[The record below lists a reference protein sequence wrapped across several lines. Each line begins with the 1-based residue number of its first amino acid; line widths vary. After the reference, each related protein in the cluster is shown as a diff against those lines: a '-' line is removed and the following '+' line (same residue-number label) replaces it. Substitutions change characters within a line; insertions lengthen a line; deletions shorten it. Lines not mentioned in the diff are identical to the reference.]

1 MDVSEL
7 NNLAPLA
14 VDQKPALQEVSLDMM
29 LAKYALEGE
38 TTEAEIIARVA
49 KALGKDAA
57 QEARFAKVMHD
68 GFTPGGRINRGAGS
82 GLDVTLINCFVQP
95 VADTTS
101 GYKDGRPGIMDAASH
116 AAQTMRR
123 GGGVGYDFSHI
134 RPRGAFV
141 KGTGSDASG
150 PVSYM
155 KVFDQVCATVISAG
169 GRRGAQMGVLRV
181 DHPDI
186 VEFVT
191 AKATPDFT
199 AMGLSQ
205 QEADNL
211 LGTVAKNPGFAWT
224 FRNAFRNLDNFN
236 ISVAVTDEFMQAVEV
251 DGDFDLVHIAAGCE
265 ALPQKVC
272 ADGVSRYVY
281 KTVKARD
288 IWNLIISNTYNAAE
302 PGVLFIDKINQ
313 VNNLWYCEKIE
324 ATNPCGEQNLPD
336 FGCCCLG
343 STNLS
348 RFVRNAFT
356 DDAYFDFGAYT
367 ASIEVSIELLDR
379 VLDVTNWPLPEQGQE
394 AAAKRRVGLGFYALA
409 DAMAML
415 GLRYDRPEGVEFA
428 KEVAETQRNAAYLAS
443 TKLAS
448 QYGAFPLFDA
458 DKYLTPGTFASTLPM
473 EIQDEIRAHGMRN
486 SHLLSIAPTGT
497 ISLSF
502 GNNASSGIEPIF
514 AMRQKRNVKLPDN
527 SRKVVFLDNAAYRA
541 YKDKFGEDAESD
553 VFVEALSM
561 SVAEHLAV
569 LEAVAPLVDSAISKT
584 VNVPVDYSYEDFQK
598 VYTDA
603 YKMGLKG
610 ITTYR
615 PNEMVGS
622 VLESAKTETKV
633 EPKVAEA
640 KDFQSND
647 ADRRI
652 ELKSTAKVTEAMRYP
667 SRPKTPQGTQS
678 ITYSVDHQDGDFAL
692 VIGHYANGRNHP
704 LEVYVAGNEQP
715 RGLAAIAKLLS
726 VDMRADDGPWL
737 KMKLDSLAN
746 TEADDG
752 FMLADPK
759 TGKALAVPSLVSGF
773 SRLISHRM
781 EELGVLKG
789 EGDSIMVDS
798 LFSKREPKTGPSGS
812 IGWQVDVSNPVT
824 GDDFLLTTKEIRLE
838 DGSVRPYSVWL
849 SGRYPRV
856 LDGMTKLLSIDMRV
870 SDVSWILMKLRKLT
884 KFGEQRGDFMATVPG
899 SNHQQNYP
907 STVAYIA
914 ALLIERYRV
923 LGFTEAAEV
932 AAPKA
937 LPESVDSQQV
947 SPGAEMMTKVKG
959 KLCPECNTHSMHKR
973 DGCEVCDNCGHL
985 GSCG

>member
-1 MDVSEL
+1 MDISEVK
-7 NNLAPLA
+7 NVALAT
-14 VDQKPALQEVSLDMM
+14 VEPAAKQEVSMGIM
-29 LAKYALEGE
+29 LEKYALPGE
-38 TTEAEIIARVA
+38 TTEAEIINRVS
-49 KALGKDAA
+49 KALAKDVD
-57 QEARFAKVMHD
+57 QEARFHKVMTE

-95 VADTTS
+95 ISDTTA
-101 GYKDGRPGIMDAASH
+101 GEKDGRPGIFDAVSH
-116 AAQTMRR
+116 SAQTMRR

-134 RPRGAFV
+134 RPRGAYV
-141 KGTGSDASG
+141 KGTASDASG

-155 KVFDQVCATVISAG
+155 KVFDQTCATVISAG

-186 VEFVT
+186 FEFVN
-191 AKATPDFT
+191 AKATPDFEK
-199 AMGLSQ
+199 MGLST
-205 QEADNL
+205 EEVDTL
-211 LGTVAKNPGFAWT
+211 FKLVASKPGFGWN
-224 FRNAFRNLDNFN
+224 FRKAFAELANFN
-236 ISVAVTDEFMQAVEV
+236 ISVAVTDEFMDAVNA
-251 DGDFDLVHIAAGCE
+251 DGDFDLVHE
-265 ALPQKVC
+265 ARGTGDLRTKVC
-272 ADGVSRYVY
+272 MDGRTRYVY
-281 KTVKARD
+281 QTVKAREL
-288 IWNLIISNTYNAAE
+288 WNLIIKNTYNAAE
-302 PGVLFIDKINQ
+302 PGVLFIDRANQ
-313 VNNLWYCEKIE
+313 KNNLWYAEVIE
-324 ATNPCGEQNLPD
+324 ATNPCGEQLLPD

-348 RFVRNAFT
+348 RFVRNPFT
-356 DDAYFDFGAYT
+356 ADAYFDYEAY
-367 ASIEVSIELLDR
+367 ARSIEVSIELLDR
-379 VLDVTNWPLPEQGQE
+379 VLDVTNWPLKEQGAE

-409 DAMAML
+409 DAMVML
-415 GLRYDRPEGVEFA
+415 GLRYDREEGVEFA
-428 KEVAETQRNAAYLAS
+428 KQVAIAQRNAAYLAS
-443 TKLAS
+443 VKLAKEL
-448 QYGAFPLFDA
+448 GAFPLFDA
-458 DKYLTPGTFASTLPM
+458 EKYLKPGTFASELP
-473 EIQDEIRAHGMRN
+473 EAIQQQIREHGTRN

-497 ISLSF
+497 ISLGF
-502 GNNASSGIEPIF
+502 GNNASSGVEPIF
-514 AMRQKRNVKLPDN
+514 AKRQKRNVKQADD

-541 YKDKFGEDAESD
+541 YKDKFGEEAESD
-553 VFVEALSM
+553 LFVEALSM
-561 SVAEHLAV
+561 SVQEHLAV
-569 LEAVAPLVDSAISKT
+569 LGAVAPYIDSAISKT
-584 VNVPVDYSYEDFQK
+584 VNVPAEYSFEDFQK

-603 YKMGLKG
+603 YVMGLKG

-622 VLESAKTETKV
+622 VIEAAKPDTKV

-640 KDFQSND
+640 KDFQNND

-692 VIGHYANGRNHP
+692 VIGHYANGKNHP

-752 FMLADPK
+752 FMLTDPK
-759 TGKALAVPSLVSGF
+759 TGKPVAVPSLVSGF

-781 EELGVLKG
+781 DELGVLNG

-812 IGWQVDVSNPVT
+812 IGWQVDVSNPAT

-838 DGSVRPYSVWL
+838 DGTVRPYSVWL

-899 SNHQQNYP
+899 SNHQHNYP

-923 LGFTEAAEV
+923 LGFTETAEVKLPQAPEV
-932 AAPKA
+932 AA
-937 LPESVDSQQV
+937 EMQV
-947 SPGAEMMTKVKG
+947 SEGALKMSKVKG

>member
-1 MDVSEL
+1 MDVSDVK
-7 NNLAPLA
+7 NLALA
-14 VDQKPALQEVSLDMM
+14 TVEPAVKQEVSMAIM
-29 LAKYALEGE
+29 LEKYALPGE
-38 TTEAEIIARVA
+38 KTEAEILNRVS
-49 KALGKDAA
+49 KALAKDEA
-57 QEARFAKVMHD
+57 QEARFLKVMND

-95 VADTTS
+95 IADTMS
-101 GYKDGRPGIMDAASH
+101 GMKDGRPGIMDAASQS
-116 AAQTMRR
+116 AQTMRR

-134 RPRGAFV
+134 RPRGALV
-141 KGTGSDASG
+141 KGTASDASG

-155 KVFDQVCATVISAG
+155 RIFDRTCETVISAG
-169 GRRGAQMGVLRV
+169 GRRGAQMGVLRI
-181 DHPDI
+181 DHPD
-186 VEFVT
+186 VREFVN

-199 AMGLSQ
+199 QMGLT
-205 QEADNL
+205 QEEAKNL
-211 LGTVAKNPGFAWT
+211 LDMVASKPGFAWP
-224 FRNAFRNLDNFN
+224 FRTAFAKLANFN
-236 ISVAVTDEFMQAVEV
+236 VSVAVTDEFMQAVK
-251 DGDFDLVHIAAGCE
+251 DDADFDLVHE
-265 ALPQKVC
+265 APGFTPLPTKVC
-272 ADGVSRYVY
+272 SDGVTRYVY
-281 KTVKARD
+281 KTEKARD
-288 IWNLIISNTYNAAE
+288 LWNLIIRNTYNAAE
-302 PGVLFIDKINQ
+302 PGVLFIDQINKK
-313 VNNLWYCEKIE
+313 NNLWYCEKIE

-336 FGCCCLG
+336 YGCCCLG

-348 RFVRNAFT
+348 KFVHNPFT
-356 DDAYFDFGAYT
+356 AEAYFDEAAY
-367 ASIEVSIELLDR
+367 AQSIEASVELLDR
-379 VLDVTNWPLPEQGQE
+379 VLDVTNWPLPEQGKE

-415 GLRYDRPEGVEFA
+415 GIRYDSQDGVDFA
-428 KEVAETQRNAAYLAS
+428 ERVAIAQRDAAYRAS
-443 TKLAS
+443 VKMAM
-448 QYGAFPLFDA
+448 QYGPFPLFDA
-458 DKYLTPGTFASTLPM
+458 DKYLKPGTFASTLPQD
-473 EIQDEIRAHGMRN
+473 IQDDIRKFGIRN

-497 ISLSF
+497 ISLGF

-514 AMRQKRNVKLPDN
+514 LKVQQRNLKQPDG
-527 SRKVVFLDNAAYRA
+527 SRKTVILENAAYRA
-541 YKDKFGEDAESD
+541 YKDRFGEDADSD

-561 SVAEHLAV
+561 TVDQHLAV
-569 LEAVAPLVDSAISKT
+569 MGAVAPYVDSSISKT
-584 VNVPVDYSYEDFQK
+584 VNVPVDYSFENFEK

-603 YKMGLKG
+603 YAMGLKG

-615 PNEMVGS
+615 PNEMVGAVIEAVKS
-622 VLESAKTETKV
+622 DAKPDQ
-633 EPKVAEA
+633 PKVAEA

-678 ITYSVDHQDGDFAL
+678 ITYSVDHEDGDFAL
-692 VIGHYANGRNHP
+692 VIGHYANGKNHP

-759 TGKALAVPSLVSGF
+759 TGKPVAVPSLVSGF

-781 EELGVLKG
+781 DELGVLNG
-789 EGDSIMVDS
+789 EGESIMVDS

-838 DGSVRPYSVWL
+838 DGTVRPYSVWL

-899 SNHQQNYP
+899 SNHQHNYP

-923 LGFTEAAEV
+923 LGFTETAEVTLPQVSEV
-932 AAPKA
+932 AA
-937 LPESVDSQQV
+937 EMQV
-947 SPGAEMMTKVKG
+947 SEGAVKMSKYKG